1 MARLLTM
8 TIGRSTM
15 NSSTLLRREHSP
27 GRMGLQ
33 DTALTLRGRPCR
45 VTRVMRLDGK
55 VAVITGG
62 AAGIGFAYARR
73 FIAEGARVVIGD
85 VVDPEAAAATL
96 GQPDR
101 VLAQR
106 ADVADPAALR
116 ALAHATVARFQRI
129 DVLVNNAAVF
139 ATLRPQPF
147 DEIPEAEWARV
158 LAVNVTGVWN
168 AVRAVVPTMRAQGS
182 GRIVNVASAIV
193 AKGTAMLLHYVT
205 SKGAVV
211 AMTRALARELGGSGI
226 TVNAVA
232 PGLILS
238 DTVQANPAIT
248 EFQADAVMRA
258 RSLKRDAFPED
269 VEGAVMFLASDESA
283 FMSGQ
288 TLIVDGGSVFST
300 L

>member
-1 MARLLTM
+1 
-8 TIGRSTM
+8 
-15 NSSTLLRREHSP
+15 
-27 GRMGLQ
+27 
-33 DTALTLRGRPCR
+33 
-45 VTRVMRLDGK
+45 MRLDGK

>member
-1 MARLLTM
+1 
-8 TIGRSTM
+8 
-15 NSSTLLRREHSP
+15 
-27 GRMGLQ
+27 
-33 DTALTLRGRPCR
+33 
-45 VTRVMRLDGK
+45 MRLDGK

-73 FIAEGARVVIGD
+73 FLAEGARVVIADIAD
-85 VVDPEAAAATL
+85 VKGAAEKLAVPDRTLGVRTDVSDAAA
-96 GQPDR
+96 
-101 VLAQR
+101 VR
-106 ADVADPAALR
+106 AMVDAA
-116 ALAHATVARFQRI
+116 VARFGRI

-139 ATLRPQPF
+139 ATLKPQPF
-147 DEIPEAEWARV
+147 DEIPEAEWDRV
-158 LAVNVTGVWN
+158 MAVNVKGMWN
-168 AVRAVVPTMRAQGS
+168 CVRAVAPGMRAQGG
-182 GRIVNVASAIV
+182 GRIINVASAIV

-238 DTVQANPAIT
+238 DSVQANPDITGFQLSAIM
-248 EFQADAVMRA
+248 QV
-258 RSLKRDAFPED
+258 RSLKRDAFPDD
-269 VEGAVMFLASDESA
+269 VEGTVVFLASDDSA

-288 TLIVDGGSVFST
+288 TLVVDGGSVFST

>member
-1 MARLLTM
+1 
-8 TIGRSTM
+8 
-15 NSSTLLRREHSP
+15 
-27 GRMGLQ
+27 
-33 DTALTLRGRPCR
+33 
-45 VTRVMRLDGK
+45 MRLEGK
-55 VAVITGG
+55 VAIITGG
-62 AAGIGFAYARR
+62 AAGIGLAYARR
-73 FIAEGARVVIGD
+73 FLAEGASVVIAD
-85 VVDPEAAAATL
+85 VVDPAAAAATL
-96 GQPDR
+96 GAPDR

-106 ADVADPAALR
+106 ADVSDAAAMR
-116 ALAHATVARFQRI
+116 ALAQETMSRFDRI

-139 ATLRPQPF
+139 ASLTPRPF
-147 DEIPEAEWARV
+147 EEIPDAEWDRV
-158 LAVNVTGVWN
+158 MAVNVRGVWN
-168 AVRAVVPTMRAQGS
+168 AVRAVTPIMRTHGG

-248 EFQADAVMRA
+248 EFQADAIMRA
-258 RSLKRDAFPED
+258 RSLKRDAFPAD
-269 VEGAVMFLASDESA
+269 VEGAVIFLASDESA

>member
-1 MARLLTM
+1 VRL
-8 TIGRSTM
+8 S
-15 NSSTLLRREHSP
+15 N
-27 GRMGLQ
+27 
-33 DTALTLRGRPCR
+33 
-45 VTRVMRLDGK
+45 K
-55 VAVITGG
+55 VAVVTGG

-73 FIAEGARVVIGD
+73 FLAEGARVV
-85 VVDPEAAAATL
+85 V
-96 GQPDR
+96 
-101 VLAQR
+101 
-106 ADVADPAALR
+106 ADVADPVAAAEKLGAADR
-116 ALAHATVARFQRI
+116 VLGVRTDVSDAASVQAMAKAAVARFGRL

-139 ATLRPQPF
+139 ASLKPQPF
-147 DEIPEAEWARV
+147 DAIPEAEWDRV
-158 LAVNVTGVWN
+158 MAVNVKGIWN
-168 AVRAVVPTMRAQGS
+168 CARAVVPVMRAQGG

-211 AMTRALARELGGSGI
+211 AMTRALARELGPSGI

-248 EFQADAVMRA
+248 DFQLDAIMRA
-258 RSLKRDAFPED
+258 RSLKREAFPDD
-269 VEGAVMFLASDESA
+269 VEGTVVFLASDDSA

-288 TLIVDGGSVFST
+288 TLVVDGGSVFST